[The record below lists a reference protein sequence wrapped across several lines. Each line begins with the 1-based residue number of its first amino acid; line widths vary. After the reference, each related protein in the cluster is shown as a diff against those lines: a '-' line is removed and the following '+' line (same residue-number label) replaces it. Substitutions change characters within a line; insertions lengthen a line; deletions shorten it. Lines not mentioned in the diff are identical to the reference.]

1 LTAVGDRRKKF
12 IVNSIAGRWVLA
24 GKDSFNRWRGW
35 RDSGAVL
42 LDWGYGCFQSLLW
55 SFTVRK
61 DKGGK
66 GMVKF

>member
-1 LTAVGDRRKKF
+1 
-12 IVNSIAGRWVLA
+12 VLA